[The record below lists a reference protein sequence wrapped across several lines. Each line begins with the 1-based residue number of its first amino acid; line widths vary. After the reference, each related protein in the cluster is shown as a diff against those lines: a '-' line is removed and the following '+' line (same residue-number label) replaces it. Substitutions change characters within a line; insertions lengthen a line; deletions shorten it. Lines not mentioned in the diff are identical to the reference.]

1 MGYMEARLRGL
12 FSGLAVLALAGLSA
26 QPAQAQLLTNAQCQ
40 QYITQNVVPLLQ
52 NANRYNPN
60 GVAPGGWA
68 PVVQPFA
75 TNPAEYGL
83 YSVPSPWIAGYAA
96 TPTYP
101 QVPGEN
107 PAAASVMPGVP
118 VPPDLGAYAPTDD
131 GLSPELSATAIL
143 DTLRSSGALDRMSD
157 TDRADWLVR
166 LANLQRDQ
174 ANFRRDV
181 ANSQRDTVL
190 AQFAIQRD
198 AYNAAIA
205 ARRAAYDLSNN
216 VQNLSRGW
224 RDTYT
229 SYASVALNL
238 LSTTCNPNG
247 TTGTGTTGTAPP
259 NLAQLALQCRTINPF
274 DPNCVLVR

>member
-1 MGYMEARLRGL
+1 MGYTVARLRGWV
-12 FSGLAVLALAGLSA
+12 SGLVLLALAGLSA
-26 QPAQAQLLTNAQCQ
+26 QPAQAQQMTNPQCQ

-60 GVAPGGWA
+60 GVSPGGWA

-83 YSVPSPWIAGYAA
+83 YPVTAPWVAGYAA
-96 TPTYP
+96 TPFNP
-101 QVPGEN
+101 QVSGDN
-107 PAAASVMPGVP
+107 TAATSVMPGAP
-118 VPPDLGAYAPTDD
+118 VPPDLGAYAPTDA

-143 DTLRSSGALDRMSD
+143 ETLRSSGALDRMSD
-157 TDRADWLVR
+157 TDRADWLMR

-174 ANFRRDV
+174 ANYRRDV
-181 ANSQRDTVL
+181 SNSQRDTVL

-216 VQNLSRGW
+216 VQNLARGW

-238 LSTTCNPNG
+238 LSTTCNPNAV
-247 TTGTGTTGTAPP
+247 TGAGAAGAAPT
-259 NLAQLALQCRTINPF
+259 NMAQLALNWRTTTPF